1 MNNIKRDQ
9 PGVTSAVEVAH
20 DPQAQRHLAKTIG
33 HRRHRQK
40 RMNLAWSTSLLSKIV
55 TIGVQVLALPLV
67 YRALGES
74 GFAAYAA
81 VTASASMLSVLN
93 LGIGGSL
100 VTPLT
105 ESAAKQDEREQA
117 VLFQAG
123 LGPLLLACLLGAV
136 IAIPIV
142 AFLPLSTLFG
152 RVGATGS
159 WDLRVAALVAVS
171 VTLATIPLNAVGY
184 LRQAYQ
190 EMHFTNLFGTGF
202 NVLLLIALLVA
213 ARRTTSVAV
222 FVAIVVLI
230 PLASAALNFVLL
242 LLQRPFL
249 LRRQGQIAWEVR
261 RRLLADGIRFL
272 GAAFAP
278 AFIFQWPV
286 YWIARSMPASASSLF
301 AICIQA
307 VVLPLGFVYGYIW
320 PLWPSTADAL
330 ARADHHWLNSQIRR
344 GRALILTI
352 GGCAFLTYL
361 FFGEQLLHLWLH
373 KPVTLDW
380 PVRGLMGLYVLL
392 AIWEQ
397 FHYIVAL
404 GFGRLRQATAA
415 QFQRAV
421 GFALTVPLLTMIG
434 GVRALWCGMCCAI
447 LFWTAWRMPRLLQGE
462 SRTVTKVTAE
472 A

>member
-1 MNNIKRDQ
+1 MAN
-9 PGVTSAVEVAH
+9 
-20 DPQAQRHLAKTIG
+20 DPQAQGHLAWTIG

-40 RMNLAWSTSLLSKIV
+40 RMNLAWGTSLLSKII

-100 VTPLT
+100 VTPLA
-105 ESAAKQDEREQA
+105 ESVARQDERQQA

-123 LGPLLLACLLGAV
+123 LGPLMLACLLGAIV
-136 IAIPIV
+136 SIPTV

-159 WDLRVAALVAVS
+159 WDLRVAALIAVS
-171 VTLATIPLNAVGY
+171 VTLVTIPLNAVGY

-190 EMHFTNLFGTGF
+190 EMHFTNLIGAGF
-202 NVLLLIALLVA
+202 NILLLIALLVA
-213 ARRTTSVAV
+213 ARRLTAVAV
-222 FVAIVVLI
+222 FVAIAVLI
-230 PLASAALNFVLL
+230 PLGCAALNFVLL
-242 LLQRPFL
+242 ILKRPFL
-249 LRRQGQIAWEVR
+249 LRSQGRIAWEDR

-286 YWIARSMPASASSLF
+286 YWIARTMPASTSSLF

-307 VVLPLGFVYGYIW
+307 IVLPLGFVYGYIW

-330 ARADHHWLNSQIRR
+330 ARADHHWLDSQIRR
-344 GRALILTI
+344 GRALIVTI
-352 GGCAFLTYL
+352 GCCAFFTYL
-361 FFGEQLLHLWLH
+361 FFGEQLLHLWLR
-373 KPVTLDW
+373 KPLTLDW
-380 PVRGLMGLYVLL
+380 PVRGLMGVYILL

-421 GFALTVPLLTMIG
+421 GFALTVPLLTMVG
-434 GVRALWCGMCCAI
+434 GVRALWCGLCCSI
-447 LFWTAWRMPRLLQGE
+447 LFWSAWRLPRLLQENRGQ
-462 SRTVTKVTAE
+462 
-472 A
+472 